1 MIKVAHSWPSRV
13 LLEALAPH
21 HVLRYHQGFERA
33 LFLQGEEPLFN
44 MAAIALP
51 VPFLQNQKE

>member
-21 HVLRYHQGFERA
+21 YVLMYHQGFETV
-33 LFLQGEEPLFN
+33 LFLQGEEPLSN
-44 MAAIALP
+44 MAGIALP